1 MRTFAALAISAVI
14 GVVAYALIVMIGPN
28 SGTAT
33 SLRIALCAGL
43 AIMDF
48 TLGIGA
54 RVRANR
60 PLRSLIPPA
69 FANKDDNSR

>member
-1 MRTFAALAISAVI
+1 
-14 GVVAYALIVMIGPN
+14 
-28 SGTAT
+28 
-33 SLRIALCAGL
+33 
-43 AIMDF
+43 MDF